1 MLIHVDSLYLVVFVD
16 GLSDER
22 HAGVGK
28 VLDFLWCG
36 RVAGSAFVADKAVAG
51 FGEGLF
57 RGGAPLGWFS
67 AELPMYG
74 SCLPFGIQRDEG
86 GIQGC
91 LGPGSSDRARNRK
104 DRSTRSESSQGF
116 GIVAGR
122 QLCRR
127 LLFRLYQPVIP
138 YQLSTRR

>member
-1 MLIHVDSLYLVVFVD
+1 MFVE

-36 RVAGSAFVADKAVAG
+36 AGAGSAFVADKAVAG

-74 SCLPFGIQRDEG
+74 SCLPLGIQRDEG
-86 GIQGC
+86 GGSKDASDLAAQTE
-91 LGPGSSDRARNRK
+91 PGTVRTDLHDQSRVKGLA
-104 DRSTRSESSQGF
+104 
-116 GIVAGR
+116 
-122 QLCRR
+122 
-127 LLFRLYQPVIP
+127 
-138 YQLSTRR
+138 

>member
-1 MLIHVDSLYLVVFVD
+1 MFVE

-36 RVAGSAFVADKAVAG
+36 AGAGSAFVADKAVAG

-74 SCLPFGIQRDEG
+74 SCLPLGIQRDEG
-86 GIQGC
+86 GGDPRMPRTWQ
-91 LGPGSSDRARNRK
+91 LRQ
-104 DRSTRSESSQGF
+104 SQE
-116 GIVAGR
+116 
-122 QLCRR
+122 
-127 LLFRLYQPVIP
+127 P
-138 YQLSTRR
+138 